1 MNIKITEHP
10 RPVRHIHTISSVIKV
25 SHENG
30 GKKEKGEE
38 KLRRRKKE
46 QWCER
51 MGLVR

>member
-38 KLRRRKKE
+38 TEEEEKRT
-46 QWCER
+46 
-51 MGLVR
+51 VV